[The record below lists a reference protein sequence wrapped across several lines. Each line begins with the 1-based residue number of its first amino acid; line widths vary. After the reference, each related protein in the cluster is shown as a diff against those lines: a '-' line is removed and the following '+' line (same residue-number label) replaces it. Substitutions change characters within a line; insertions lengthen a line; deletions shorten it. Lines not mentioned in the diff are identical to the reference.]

1 MLSYG
6 LHRARIAAPGKD
18 PLDIP
23 GAVSLEETSSSPELY
38 SVYNDGSLTTL
49 GILAPK
55 QYSAKLTVYSEFEPP
70 EDPSI
75 FVYSYMKHGRRGI
88 GALMNARFVRQ
99 NDTRESMDKAPNPNK
114 VGYEIHT
121 TSKRVGDKITSR
133 VLFEERLMGTEN
145 FDNVEKYL
153 YGQNDIKIGFDGGL
167 NLDDLS
173 TRRFKVL
180 YNRYGNWEVSG
191 PDNLMRNSREGVW
204 EIDDI
209 KHINVNTDEFILID
223 DYEEGETWLP

>member
-6 LHRARIAAPGKD
+6 LHRSRIAAPGKD

-23 GAVSLEETSSSPELY
+23 GAVSLEETSSVPELY

-49 GILAPK
+49 GLLAPK
-55 QYSAKLTVYSEFEPP
+55 QYSAKLTVYSEFDPP

-88 GALMNARFVRQ
+88 GALLNVRFVRL
-99 NDTRESMDKAPNPNK
+99 NDTHESMDNAPKPNK

-153 YGQNDIKIGFDGGL
+153 YGQNDIKIGFDDGL

-191 PDNLMRNSREGVW
+191 PDNLIRNSREGVW

-209 KHINVNTDEFILID
+209 NHINVNTDEFILID